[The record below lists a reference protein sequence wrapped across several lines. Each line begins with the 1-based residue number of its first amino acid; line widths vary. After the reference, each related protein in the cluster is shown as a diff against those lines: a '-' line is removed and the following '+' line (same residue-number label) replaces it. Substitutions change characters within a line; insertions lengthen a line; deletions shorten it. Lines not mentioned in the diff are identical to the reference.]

1 MSAGSVSG
9 FVVSFAVTVCAA
21 PLIRLLMVRQGV
33 LDIPNHRSSH
43 STPTP
48 RGGGLACLVGLW
60 AAATFSALA
69 GRDIPWLHFAA
80 ATVLSLVGFADDK
93 EGLPALSRLGAQAL
107 MGATMGVAAGAGW
120 LVLMAAVLA
129 PAVVNMV
136 NFMDGING
144 ITSLSMTVWGVAAC
158 IVGQRHSL
166 TALTLVGA
174 TVIGCSLGFLPWNTG
189 TARLFLGDIGS
200 YLFGGLVTAGL
211 MIGWAGGAPI
221 LPLLAPLAI
230 YAADTSTALIR
241 RGLRRESLLTAHRE
255 HVYQQLTDRCGT
267 PHLAVASIILGLST
281 LLTMVWFLT
290 STWISVATTMVVC
303 AAYLMSPYRLPRRAV
318 S

>member
-1 MSAGSVSG
+1 MSDLL
-9 FVVSFAVTVCAA
+9 VSFVVTVCAA
-21 PLIRLLMVRQGV
+21 PLIRLLMVRNGV
-33 LDIPNHRSSH
+33 FDIPNHRSSH

-48 RGGGLACLVGLW
+48 RGGGLACLAGLW
-60 AAATFSALA
+60 AAVALSALS
-69 GRDIPWLHFAA
+69 GRHVPWLLFAA
-80 ATVLSLVGFADDK
+80 ASVLSLVGFADDT

-107 MGATMGVAAGAGW
+107 MGAAMGVAAGGGW

-129 PAVVNMV
+129 PTVVNMV

-158 IVGQRHSL
+158 VVGQQNGL

-174 TVIGCSLGFLPWNTG
+174 TVIGCSLGFLPWNTR
-189 TARLFLGDIGS
+189 TARLFLGDAGS
-200 YLFGGLVTAGL
+200 YLFGALVTSGL

-221 LPLLAPLAI
+221 LPLLAPLAL

-255 HVYQQLTDRCGT
+255 HAYQQLTDRCGT

-290 STWISVATTMVVC
+290 STWLSVATTIVVC
-303 AAYLMSPYRLPRRAV
+303 AAYLMSPYRLPRWAD